1 MSYLYVC
8 EQGATIGYE
17 GCRFQV
23 KYKDGLLKSIPAETL
38 EMIQVFGKAQL
49 TTQCMTECLKRGI
62 NVIFYSLYGAYFGRL
77 TSTNHVNVKRQRLQA
92 GLSEE
97 FKMKMAK
104 SIVRA
109 KVKNQVVV
117 LRRYVRNKPVN
128 CDYEIQQ
135 MLRLGEKI
143 ENCGNVNQIMGYEGA
158 AARNYF
164 RALGKLIDPEF
175 HFEKRS
181 RRPPR
186 DPFNSMISLGYSI
199 VLNEIYG
206 KLEGKGLNPY
216 FGVLHQDREKH
227 PTLASDLM
235 EEWRA
240 VLVDSLSMSILNG
253 HEVGIEEFYREDGM
267 EGIYLSS
274 KGFKTYVNK
283 LESKFNASNR
293 YLSYV
298 DYSVSFRRALDLQ
311 VNQFCCAIEN
321 NDPTLYKPVQIR

>member
-1 MSYLYVC
+1 MSCLYVC
-8 EQGATIGYE
+8 EQGSTVGYE

-23 KYKDGLLKSIPAETL
+23 KCKDGLLRSIPAEPL
-38 EMIQVFGKAQL
+38 ETIQVFGRVQI

-62 NVIFYSLYGAYFGRL
+62 NIIFYSSNGSYFGRL
-77 TSTNHVNVKRQRLQA
+77 ISTNHVNVARQRLQA
-92 GLSEE
+92 GLSDD
-97 FKMKMAK
+97 FKMEISK

-109 KVKNQVVV
+109 KVKNQTVI
-117 LRRYVRNKPVN
+117 LRRYARNSEEN
-128 CDYEIQQ
+128 CDYEIGQ

-143 ENCGNVNQIMGYEGA
+143 DRCNGINEIMGYEGA

-164 RALGKLIDPEF
+164 AALGRLIDPNF
-175 HFEKRS
+175 YFEKRS
-181 RRPPR
+181 RRPPL

-206 KLEGKGLNPY
+206 KFEGKGLNPY

-240 VLVDSLSMSILNG
+240 VLVDSLSMSLLNG
-253 HEVGIEEFYREDGM
+253 HEIDKDEFYCEEGKP
-267 EGIYLSS
+267 GIYLSS
-274 KGFKTYVNK
+274 KAFKTYVKK
-283 LESKFNASNR
+283 LENKFYASNK

-311 VNQFCCAIEN
+311 VNQLCSAIERG
-321 NDPTLYKPVQIR
+321 DPTLYKPVQIR